1 MKDTR
6 QTKETLEQMIQERKN
21 RSDVL
26 RSYEDLKDKEIAN
39 NIVQEHE
46 EEQIQKMENEKMRKD
61 MYKQIWNEQA
71 KMNQKAREI
80 DKIFN

>member
-6 QTKETLEQMIQERKN
+6 QTKETLEHMIQERKN

-46 EEQIQKMENEKMRKD
+46 EE
-61 MYKQIWNEQA
+61 
-71 KMNQKAREI
+71 
-80 DKIFN
+80 